1 MNFCK
6 YSALIVKIF
15 LIIGF
20 KLSGRSFFLSTQLGE
35 YFRVFVSY
43 GVITLS
49 LVLYEMR
56 KKRESNDS
64 AQLLETEQESKG
76 E

>member
-1 MNFCK
+1 MFIISPIAGKN
-6 YSALIVKIF
+6 LI
-15 LIIGF
+15 GQA
-20 KLSGRSFFLSTQLGE
+20 QLGE

-56 KKRESNDS
+56 KKREIGYEG
-64 AQLLETEQESKG
+64 AQLAAQQKEEESK
-76 E
+76 